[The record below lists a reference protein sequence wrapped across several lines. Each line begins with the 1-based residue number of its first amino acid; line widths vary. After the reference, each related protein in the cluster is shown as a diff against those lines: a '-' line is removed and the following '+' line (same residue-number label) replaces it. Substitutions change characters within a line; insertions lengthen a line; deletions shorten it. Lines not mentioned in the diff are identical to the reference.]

1 MIPAPNR
8 GTLNAERPFPG
19 PYAYREEDAQGGY
32 FQGRAKETKELTRL
46 IRRNPLTLLFGA
58 SGLGKSS
65 LLSAGLFPELRRV
78 GHLPV
83 RVKLK
88 YDIGA
93 ERPGRIDLSQQIMA
107 DVRQTA
113 QRAGVEVENGED
125 RDTLWEFFQ
134 SVELWGPEPSLLV
147 PVIVLD
153 QFEEAF
159 TLGGQ
164 SRAARNA
171 VTQLFE
177 ALGDLVEN
185 RMPRSV
191 AMGRGPG
198 KLTLASAERPP
209 LIKVVLSMRE
219 EYLPNL
225 EALRSEMPSIAHGR
239 MRLRAFNGQE
249 AADAILASAHHLLS
263 PPVAGAIVRA
273 VAGARAQL
281 LRLPVGSLFPLGLGR
296 WGEPLLAL
304 VRPEP
309 SLRDPAKV
317 SERELAELVIE
328 PSLLN
333 LFCYQLNEQR
343 LHGATQP
350 NDSKIDAPLVV
361 AASANILSNFYA
373 GCMRGL
379 GRKARHFVENRLL
392 SPAGFRLPIPEGE
405 AIDSKGLS
413 AGAVATLVDR
423 RLIRRETRQDTTY
436 LLLVHDVLARPII
449 EARTRR
455 RVRRRYFVVF
465 AVTALAVSIFF
476 LSSKALELIPQ
487 VKAALRNVEQAEQE
501 LSELRTAQERQLEH
515 AERRLARAASE
526 REQALRAAQDA
537 YAEMVRAQQ
546 KQRQAA
552 SEAERFKRAAS
563 QELERQRLLVRDAE
577 ERRAKLGQ
585 QAAELEHRH
594 RELMRLNDQLERRQG
609 IPDTLVN

>member
-1 MIPAPNR
+1 
-8 GTLNAERPFPG
+8 
-19 PYAYREEDAQGGY
+19 
-32 FQGRAKETKELTRL
+32 
-46 IRRNPLTLLFGA
+46 
-58 SGLGKSS
+58 
-65 LLSAGLFPELRRV
+65 
-78 GHLPV
+78 
-83 RVKLK
+83 
-88 YDIGA
+88 
-93 ERPGRIDLSQQIMA
+93 
-107 DVRQTA
+107 
-113 QRAGVEVENGED
+113 
-125 RDTLWEFFQ
+125 
-134 SVELWGPEPSLLV
+134 
-147 PVIVLD
+147 
-153 QFEEAF
+153 
-159 TLGGQ
+159 
-164 SRAARNA
+164 
-171 VTQLFE
+171 
-177 ALGDLVEN
+177 
-185 RMPRSV
+185 
-191 AMGRGPG
+191 
-198 KLTLASAERPP
+198 
-209 LIKVVLSMRE
+209 MRE

-249 AADAILASAHHLLS
+249 AADAILTSANHLLS

-296 WGEPLLAL
+296 FGEPLLAL

-309 SLRDPAKV
+309 ALRDQARV
-317 SERELAELVIE
+317 SERDLADLVIE

-343 LHGATQP
+343 LQGAVPP
-350 NDSKIDAPLVV
+350 NESRIDAPLVV

-413 AGAVATLVDR
+413 AADVATLVDR

-455 RVRRRYFVVF
+455 RVRRRYLVAIGAT
-465 AVTALAVSIFF
+465 AVAVSIFF

-487 VKAALRNVEQAEQE
+487 VAEALQNVKQAEQE
-501 LSELRTAQERQLEH
+501 LAELRTAQEKQLEH
-515 AERRLARAASE
+515 AERRLARVVSE
-526 REQALRAAQDA
+526 REQAQRAAQDA
-537 YAEMVRAQQ
+537 HAEMLRAQQ

-577 ERRAKLGQ
+577 ERRAQLAQ
-585 QAAELEHRH
+585 QAAELERRH
-594 RELMRLNDQLERRQG
+594 RELLQMTDQLERRQG
-609 IPDTLVN
+609 IPNTLGN